1 MPKKTTVPGSLKNV
15 TCPETGKIIG
25 FQFDVRLPRY
35 RGNMVSLING
45 YYVNVD
51 GIEYPQ
57 DKIRFILNGKAPRT
71 FEELKSAVWEHWNY
85 RDAATLLVLKDG
97 GLEKGDHVVNA
108 TVSNFEQYGY
118 MPGRDEKRVADGGEP
133 IMANPVGVGQ
143 GAAQSFV
150 LTIE

>member
-1 MPKKTTVPGSLKNV
+1 MPKKTTVPGSLKNYFCDKCQKV
-15 TCPETGKIIG
+15 IG

-51 GIEYPQ
+51 GVEYPQ
-57 DKIRFILNGKAPRT
+57 DQILFILNGKGPRT
-71 FEELKSAVWEHWNY
+71 FAQLKSAVWEHWNY

-97 GLEKGDHVVNA
+97 GLEKGEHSVIA

-118 MPGRDEKRVADGGEP
+118 MPGKDEKRVADGGEAVTAQGTGFGGP
-133 IMANPVGVGQ
+133 AEPMIM
-143 GAAQSFV
+143 
-150 LTIE
+150 TIE